1 MSFCLLSMFSDCS
14 RMTMTG
20 HPLTTTHTLL
30 WTNYYVSTLQNKR
43 QRVGE
48 LIQSNEKPVLPD
60 KPPGL
65 PHSPQYEKW
74 QPFVKPPI
82 WRLGRHVTICLWC
95 VHCGGPGARAKVFC
109 IINSA
114 CPWRCVWA
122 VLSTFFVCTFGK
134 KKKKSQGKNQ
144 TSVRRIERKAVW
156 TLLLAQVVQWVGQ
169 SPKGWGFKSHSNL
182 VYCCVLG
189 QDT

>member
-1 MSFCLLSMFSDCS
+1 MIVRVTPASHFTFGLEVSGVLELEKKNGRMGLRNKINLMSFCLLSMFSDCS

-74 QPFVKPPI
+74 QPFVMPLI

-95 VHCGGPGARAKVFC
+95 VHCGGPVARAKVSC

-114 CPWRCVWA
+114 CPWHCVWA
-122 VLSTFFVCTFGK
+122 VLSTFFVCTKKRQK
-134 KKKKSQGKNQ
+134 KKARIK
-144 TSVRRIERKAVW
+144 TRSV
-156 TLLLAQVVQWVGQ
+156 
-169 SPKGWGFKSHSNL
+169 
-182 VYCCVLG
+182 
-189 QDT
+189 